1 MHARVYIHEPMTT
14 RKNMCTFVCVYTLA
28 GGDTL
33 FEIPRE
39 SAGEREKERVWES
52 RGIAEQRKGTTTWR
66 IVALRELSRIATVR
80 GRE

>member
-39 SAGEREKERVWES
+39 SAWERERKSVGEPNNER
-52 RGIAEQRKGTTTWR
+52 EQQHG
-66 IVALRELSRIATVR
+66 A
-80 GRE
+80 